1 MPVHSVFSLR
11 LRTVRAR
18 KYLKLELASQP
29 QHSLLDEDSMTNAT
43 NTSSKAVSDEEEEKE
58 EEEEEKEEEEEME
71 SCDDNSTTGNRSEDV
86 GLECND
92 MGGGGGGGEGSER

>member
-18 KYLKLELASQP
+18 KYLKLELANQP
-29 QHSLLDEDSMTNAT
+29 QHSLLDEDSMTNTT

-71 SCDDNSTTGNRSEDV
+71 SCDDNST
-86 GLECND
+86 
-92 MGGGGGGGEGSER
+92 